1 MKLGNLERAKSLLV
15 EMAEVKT
22 NFKTARKM
30 LKVFKWIDE
39 KENLPFFLEQK
50 NEIVTKYATKDENG
64 NTLLNDKGELKFTEK
79 NLKEAEK
86 EYAELFTTEVEIPS
100 ELKFTEQE
108 LSSFNFTL
116 EDIAILEE
124 FIED

>member
-15 EMAEVKT
+15 EIAEVKR
-22 NFKTARKM
+22 NLKTARKM
-30 LKVFKWIDE
+30 LKFFKWIDE

-50 NEIVTKYATKDENG
+50 NEIVMKYATKDENG

-86 EYAELFTTEVEIPS
+86 EYTELFTTEVEIPS

>member
-1 MKLGNLERAKSLLV
+1 MKLGNLERVKSLLV
-15 EMAEVKT
+15 EIAEVKT
-22 NFKTARKM
+22 NFKTARTM

-50 NEIVTKYATKDENG
+50 NEIVMKYATKDENG
-64 NTLLNDKGELKFTEK
+64 NTLFNDKGELKFTEK

-86 EYAELFTTEVEIPS
+86 EYTELFTTEVEIPS

-116 EDIAILEE
+116 EDMAILEE

>member
-22 NFKTARKM
+22 NFKTARTM

-64 NTLLNDKGELKFTEK
+64 NTLLNDKGELNFTEK

-86 EYAELFTTEVEIPS
+86 EYTELFTTEVEIPS